1 MSTLGQLILLALG
14 IAGGT
19 TLVVAAYVPGRL
31 RLSDVLNG
39 PRVVSDS
46 SSLNPALR
54 AAIRFADRCGA
65 RAPTTDLELVGRTRE
80 SFMLNRIGYASAGAL
95 AVPVT
100 GTVLAALGAG
110 TPVFLTGAMSLCAA
124 AFGWTL
130 PRLLLRAKA
139 QKARAAFRGALVA
152 YAHLVALGRLGDRG
166 LVEAMRYP
174 ASLGDGWAFHRIRLA
189 MKEASLRGRMPWEGL
204 ERLADELGVREL
216 RDLGHII
223 TSASEGGASIADT
236 LRSKAASIAQQALA
250 DQKTGSSIRSDRM
263 DMPIAVM
270 GLAFIVF
277 LAFPGIFTM
286 LGT

>member
-19 TLVVAAYVPGRL
+19 TLVIAAYVPGRL

-39 PRVVSDS
+39 PRVVSGS

-54 AAIRFADRCGA
+54 SVIRFADRCGA
-65 RAPTTDLELVGRTRE
+65 RAPTTDLELVDRTRE
-80 SFMLNRIGYASAGAL
+80 SFTLNRIGCASAGTLAVPLTGAAL
-95 AVPVT
+95 AV
-100 GTVLAALGAG
+100 LGAG
-110 TPVFLTGAMSLCAA
+110 APVFLTGAMSLCAA

-139 QKARAAFRGALVA
+139 QKARAAFREALVA
-152 YAHLVALGRLGDRG
+152 YAHLVTLGRLGDRG
-166 LVEAMRYP
+166 PVEAMRYP
-174 ASLGDGWAFHRIRLA
+174 ASLGEGWAFHRIRLA
-189 MKEASLRGRMPWEGL
+189 MNEASLRGRMPWEGL

-216 RDLGHII
+216 RDLGRII

-236 LRSKAASIAQQALA
+236 LRSKAASISQQGLA

-286 LGT
+286 LST